1 LVKLPPPLK
10 TGLIDVITGFLG
22 LVLLLILDFATSIKF
37 DLRWFFIVGASF
49 CCALGFLRSE
59 NPPGNPWFKSLL
71 ITSGLATPLL
81 ILSLAGV
88 DLGADILIAF
98 LLVSSVSICCG
109 IFARRTWARDRRKA
123 IVAFLLLPLGG
134 VVLASTLLLPPLMGK
149 LSGQHVNLPAPE
161 FSLTTEDGKVLTS
174 GELRGKVVLLAFWA
188 TWCEPCWKEL
198 PRVEKV
204 YASYK
209 DSRAV
214 LFWAVNAHAG
224 GDTDE
229 TAEAFAKKM
238 RLGLPIA
245 YTENANAV
253 RLGVDGYPT
262 LVLLDGS
269 GHVRFIH
276 HGYDG
281 SERLESNLA
290 HEIASLLAQGG

>member
-1 LVKLPPPLK
+1 MRLPPPLK
-10 TGLIDVITGFLG
+10 TGLIDVLTGFLG

-37 DLRWFFIVGASF
+37 DLRWFFIVGALF

-59 NPPGNPWFKSLL
+59 NPPGHPWFKSSL
-71 ITSGLATPLL
+71 ITFGLAVPLL
-81 ILSLAGV
+81 ILSLAAL

-98 LLVSSVSICCG
+98 LIVSSVSICCG
-109 IFARRTWARDRRKA
+109 VFARRTWTRDSRTA
-123 IVAFLLLPLGG
+123 IVAFLLLPLGC

-161 FSLTTEDGKVLTS
+161 FSLTTEDGKALTS
-174 GELRGKVVLLAFWA
+174 AELRGKVVVLAFWA
-188 TWCEPCWKEL
+188 TWCEPCWREL

-209 DSRAV
+209 SSGAV
-214 LFWAVNAHAG
+214 LFWAVNARAG
-224 GDTDE
+224 GDTDQM
-229 TAEAFAKKM
+229 AEAFAKKM
-238 RLGLPIA
+238 RLGLPTA

-262 LVLLDGS
+262 LVLLDAS
-269 GHVRFIH
+269 GRVRFIH
-276 HGYDG
+276 HGYDA

-290 HEIASLLAQGG
+290 HEIANLVAQ